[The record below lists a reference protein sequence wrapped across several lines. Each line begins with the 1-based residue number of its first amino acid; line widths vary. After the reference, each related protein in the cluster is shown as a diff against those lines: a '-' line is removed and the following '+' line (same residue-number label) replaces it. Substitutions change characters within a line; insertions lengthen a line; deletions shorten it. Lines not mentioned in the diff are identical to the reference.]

1 MDLSKG
7 SGKVRLR
14 VKLGQPRERY
24 AVSIDRVD
32 SRQRR
37 FYTLSANGKGDR
49 EEKRMAPNEK
59 ETDIEKER
67 EKGIGVRAK

>member
-1 MDLSKG
+1 M
-7 SGKVRLR
+7 
-14 VKLGQPRERY
+14 
-24 AVSIDRVD
+24 SIDRVD
-32 SRQRR
+32 GRQRR

-67 EKGIGVRAK
+67 ERKG